1 MRLYASTS
9 DLGYHAAVLTAEE
22 YLRKM
27 QDPRWYG
34 EQDENGVD
42 LSLIRDNL
50 RRSPLERLR
59 RGDQA
64 TTDVLRLRRLTQNHE
79 PPRK

>member
-1 MRLYASTS
+1 M
-9 DLGYHAAVLTAEE
+9 TAEE

-42 LSLIRDNL
+42 LSLIRSNL
-50 RRSPLERLR
+50 ERSPLERLR
-59 RGDQA
+59 RGDKA
-64 TTDVLRLRRLTQNHE
+64 TSDVLWIRKNVRRTPTN
-79 PPRK
+79 PA